1 MPQRKI
7 PISLHCGL
15 NLVREV
21 VGGKWKI
28 GLLYLISQGVRRPYQ
43 LQQQLPGAARRV
55 LYARLREL
63 ETHELVTKTVFAEL
77 PPRVEY
83 YLTASGES
91 FLPLIAALGEWG
103 EVHKEQL
110 HRVLGLVPEPD
121 PAVT

>member
-1 MPQRKI
+1 MPPRKI

-28 GLLYLISQGVRRPYQ
+28 SLLYLISQGVRRPYQ
-43 LQQQLPGAARRV
+43 LQQKLPGAARRV
-55 LYARLREL
+55 LYAQLREL
-63 ETHELVTKTVFAEL
+63 EAHELVTRTIFAEL

-83 YLTASGES
+83 HLTAFGES

-103 EVHKEQL
+103 ETHKAQL
-110 HRVLGLVPEPD
+110 HRVLGLVPESA

>member
-21 VGGKWKI
+21 VSGKWKI
-28 GLLYLISQGVRRPYQ
+28 SLLYLISQGVRRPSQ
-43 LQQQLPGAARRV
+43 LQQKLPGAARRV
-55 LYARLREL
+55 LYAQLKEL
-63 ETHELVTKTVFAEL
+63 ETHELVTKTIFAEL

-83 YLTASGES
+83 QLTAFGES

-103 EVHKEQL
+103 AAHQAQL
-110 HRVLGLVPEPD
+110 HRVLGLVPD
-121 PAVT
+121 AADVI